1 MAEQSDAQLV
11 RQGYDAF
18 IAGDME
24 WLNEHL
30 ADSIVWHVPGNNVL
44 SGDYR
49 GKEEVLSFFAK
60 SVQAAIP
67 SFDVHDVVASDDHTI
82 ALLNVRFTRQDI
94 GQTFEGRAVQVF
106 HIENGKALESWF
118 MNEDQA
124 AADAFLEGV
133 TV

>member
-1 MAEQSDAQLV
+1 MAEHPDAQLV

-30 ADSIVWHVPGNNVL
+30 AENIVWHVPGNNVL

-49 GKEEVLSFFAK
+49 GREEVLSFFAR

-67 SFDVHDVVASDDHTI
+67 SFDVHDVVASDEHTI
-82 ALLNVRFTRQDI
+82 ALLNIRFTRTDN
-94 GQTFEGRAVQVF
+94 GQTLDSRSVQVF
-106 HIENGKALESWF
+106 HIENGK
-118 MNEDQA
+118 
-124 AADAFLEGV
+124 V
-133 TV
+133 TEQWLHPDDIYANDEFWSD

>member
-1 MAEQSDAQLV
+1 MAEHPDAQLV

-30 ADSIVWHVPGNNVL
+30 AENIVWHVPGNNVL

-49 GKEEVLSFFAK
+49 GREEVLSFFAK

-67 SFDVHDVVASDDHTI
+67 SFDIHDVVASDDHTV
-82 ALLNVRFTRQDI
+82 ALLNIRFTRTDN
-94 GQTFEGRAVQVF
+94 GQALDSRAVQVF
-106 HIENGKALESWF
+106 HVAEGKALESWTTS
-118 MNEDQA
+118 EDQA
-124 AADAFLEGV
+124 ALDAFLEGV
-133 TV
+133 KA

>member
-1 MAEQSDAQLV
+1 MPEHPDAALV

-30 ADSIVWHVPGNNVL
+30 ADNIVWHVPGSSVL

-49 GKEEVLSFFAK
+49 GREETLGFFAK

-67 SFDVHDVVASDDHTI
+67 SFDIHDVVASDDHAI
-82 ALLNVRFTRQDI
+82 ALLTVTFKRNDN
-94 GQTFEGRAVQVF
+94 GQSFEGRSIQVF

-124 AADAFLEGV
+124 ALDSFLEGV

>member
-1 MAEQSDAQLV
+1 MAEHPDAQLV

-30 ADSIVWHVPGNNVL
+30 AETIVWHVPGNNPL

-49 GKEEVLSFFAK
+49 GREEVLSFFAR

-67 SFDVHDVVASDDHTI
+67 SFDVHDVVASEDHTI
-82 ALLNVRFTRQDI
+82 ALLNIRFTRTDN
-94 GQTFEGRAVQVF
+94 GQTVDGRAVQVF
-106 HIENGKALESWF
+106 HIEEGKALESWF
-118 MNEDQA
+118 LNEDQA
-124 AADAFLEGV
+124 ALDAFLEGV
-133 TV
+133 KV

>member
-1 MAEQSDAQLV
+1 MAEHPDAQLV

-30 ADSIVWHVPGNNVL
+30 AETIVWHVPGSNVL

-49 GKEEVLSFFAK
+49 GREEVLSFFARF
-60 SVQAAIP
+60 VQVAIP
-67 SFDVHDVVASDDHTI
+67 NFDVHDVVASEDHTI
-82 ALLNVRFTRQDI
+82 ALINIRFTRTDN
-94 GQTFEGRAVQVF
+94 GQTLESRTVQVF
-106 HIENGKALESWF
+106 HLEGGRALESWL

-124 AADAFLEGV
+124 AFDAFLEGV
-133 TV
+133 KV

>member
-1 MAEQSDAQLV
+1 MAEHPDAQLV

-30 ADSIVWHVPGNNVL
+30 ADNIVWHVPGNNVL

-49 GKEEVLSFFAK
+49 GREEVLSFFAR
-60 SVQAAIP
+60 SVQASIP
-67 SFDVHDVVASDDHTI
+67 SFDVHDVAATEDHAI
-82 ALLNVRFTRQDI
+82 ALLNIRFTRPDNGETI
-94 GQTFEGRAVQVF
+94 EGRAVQVF
-106 HIENGKALESWF
+106 HVEDGKALESWF

-124 AADAFLEGV
+124 ALDAFLEGV
-133 TV
+133 KV